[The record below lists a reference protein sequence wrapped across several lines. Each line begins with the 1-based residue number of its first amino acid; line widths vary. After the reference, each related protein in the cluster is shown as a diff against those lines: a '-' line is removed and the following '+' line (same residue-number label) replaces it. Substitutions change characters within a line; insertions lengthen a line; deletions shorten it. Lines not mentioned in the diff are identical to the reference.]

1 MVSYFF
7 CNKRDRI
14 RKNKIMKKK
23 IVITGALGYIG
34 TELCKLYSGFSW
46 KYEIIA
52 IDNRFVSERVNELKR
67 RKIKFIQADILNL
80 ESIKRYIENA
90 EVVHHLAGITDVAY
104 VKKDADKEK
113 DELTSRVAIEGT
125 ANVLSCMNEKAT
137 IVFPSTHV
145 VFEGLKSQK
154 ENLDENEKTST
165 FLVYSSSKVE
175 NEKQIINSGKRYAIF
190 RLGSV
195 YGFSTDTMRINI
207 MPNLFSKIASQ
218 NGKIKLF
225 GGGVQLKSLVPLI
238 DVARCFKFVEEKND
252 FNDGIYNLTK
262 ENVTVKDV
270 ADLCKKINPKTEIIS
285 TSDEVPNKG
294 YSLSNKKLLD
304 TGFEFVHDLENCI
317 EEMITKWSYEK
328 FDKNLEYT
336 FQGVREFIDERG
348 KISNYDLPEPINMIG
363 YIESKK
369 GTMRANHFHPVQEQ
383 KCLLIKGQFISIYKD
398 LVDDKS
404 TKVTHVVNA
413 GDMIVTQPNVAHTM
427 VFTEDTIFL
436 NLVRGEREHDNYGI
450 THTIPYKFVDESER
464 DLLSKIYK
472 FECRCCG
479 SRKLKRALSLGY
491 QPLANNLN
499 NNLNDKS
506 KLYPLELNV
515 CEECFN
521 CQLSVAIDSD
531 EMFSN
536 YLYQSST
543 TKSFREHFELAA
555 KNYIKNFNLDE
566 SSYIID
572 VGSNDGIGLKPF
584 LDLGFKNIQGI
595 EPAKNLADLANKNG
609 INTFHGYLDD
619 KALNPMKN
627 GADLLLASNVF
638 AHADD
643 LKSMA
648 ESMKKLI
655 KPDGNIV
662 IEVQYLLNTIQDL
675 SFDNIYHEHTNY
687 WSLTSLNNFLNK
699 LKLRIFKVEKINTH
713 GGSIRVYVSQDQNIL
728 IDNSVNDLLKFE
740 EDFGLKKISTYLQFG
755 KKIENLKKNFSKNFE
770 AFKNKKI
777 IFYGS
782 PAKATTKLNFF
793 NIEKKKFK
801 TIEDNPLKIGKY
813 IPNVDV
819 EICSKKSIKGEKFD
833 YVIVLAWNFFE
844 EIKNNNKDLSTKF
857 ISINDL
863 EKEII

>member
-1 MVSYFF
+1 MAQ
-7 CNKRDRI
+7 
-14 RKNKIMKKK
+14 KK

-46 KYEIIA
+46 KYEVVA

-80 ESIKRYIENA
+80 DSIKHYIKEA
-90 EVVHHLAGITDVAY
+90 DVVHHLAGITDVAY
-104 VKKDADKEK
+104 VKKEANKEK
-113 DELTSRVAIEGT
+113 DDLTASVAIEGT
-125 ANVLSCMNEKAT
+125 ANVLNSMKDDAT

-145 VFEGLKSQK
+145 VFEGLKEKK
-154 ENLDENEKTST
+154 ENIDESEQTST
-165 FLVYSSSKVE
+165 FLSYSSSKVE
-175 NEKQIINSGKRYAIF
+175 NENQIINSGKNFAIF

-218 NGKIKLF
+218 NGTIKLF

-252 FNDGIYNLTK
+252 FKNGVYNLTK
-262 ENVTVKDV
+262 ENLTVKDV
-270 ADLCKKINPKTEIIS
+270 ADICKKINPKLEVILTD
-285 TSDEVPNKG
+285 DEVPNRG
-294 YSLSNKKLLD
+294 YSLSNRKLLD
-304 TGFEFVHDLENCI
+304 TGFEFVHNLETSI
-317 EEMITKWSYEK
+317 KEMITKWSFEK

-336 FQGVREFIDERG
+336 FQGVRGFIDERG

-398 LVDDKS
+398 LVDKKS

-450 THTIPYKFVDESER
+450 THTIPYKFVDENER
-464 DLLSKIYK
+464 DLLSKIYR
-472 FECRCCG
+472 FDCRCCG
-479 SRKLKRALSLGY
+479 SKKLKRALSLGY

-499 NNLNDKS
+499 DNINDKS

-515 CEECFN
+515 CEDCFN

-543 TKSFREHFELAA
+543 TKSFRDHFILAA
-555 KNYIKNFNLDE
+555 KNYIKDFDLDE
-566 SSYIID
+566 DSYIID

-595 EPAKNLADLANKNG
+595 EPAKNLADIANKNG
-609 INTFHGYLDD
+609 INTFHGYLDE
-619 KALNPMKN
+619 KALNPIKN

-655 KPDGNIV
+655 KPDGKIV
-662 IEVQYLLNTIQDL
+662 IEVQYLLNTIKDL
-675 SFDNIYHEHTNY
+675 TFDNIYHEHTNY
-687 WSLTSLNNFLNK
+687 WSLSSLNIFFKK
-699 LKLRIFKVEKINTH
+699 LQLKIFRVEKIDTH
-713 GGSIRVYVSQDQNIL
+713 GGSIRVYISQDKNIL
-728 IDNSVNDLLKFE
+728 LDKSVENLLKVE
-740 EDFGLKKISTYLQFG
+740 EEFGLKNISTYLEFG
-755 KKIENLKKNFSKNFE
+755 KKIEILKNNFSKNFE
-770 AFKNKKI
+770 NLKNKKI

-793 NIEKKKFK
+793 NIEKKKYK
-801 TIEDNPLKIGKY
+801 TIEDNGLKVGKY

-819 EICSKKSIKGEKFD
+819 EICSKESIKSSEFD
-833 YVIVLAWNFFE
+833 CVVVLAWNFFD
-844 EIKNNNKDLSTKF
+844 EIKKNNTDLSAKF
-857 ISINDL
+857 ISIKDL
-863 EKEII
+863 EKKVI